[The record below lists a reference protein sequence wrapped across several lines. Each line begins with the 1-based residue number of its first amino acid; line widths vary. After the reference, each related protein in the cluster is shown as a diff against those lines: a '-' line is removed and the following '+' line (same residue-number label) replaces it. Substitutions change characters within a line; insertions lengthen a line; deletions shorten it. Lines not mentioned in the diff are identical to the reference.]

1 MAKSKKK
8 SGNLGLILKV
18 VTLVFAVAAF
28 CMAFLT
34 CVKFVT
40 EKGDVVNEFTGF
52 QEMFGYTKK
61 TTSLIGTEVSTK
73 YLAFGFMAVVT
84 FLLPVVGAVLSF
96 LNNKIA
102 RFVGAALMIVG
113 AVLMFLLP
121 QFAVLATVDGEL
133 TVVTVVL
140 DNLNRSLG
148 LGAILGGV
156 FAALGG
162 LVSGYA
168 ALTNK

>member
-1 MAKSKKK
+1 MAKKK

-18 VTLVFAVAAF
+18 VVVALGIAAF

-34 CVKFVT
+34 CVKFVA
-40 EKGDVVNEFTGF
+40 ENGDVVNEFTGF

-133 TVVTVVL
+133 TVVTMVL

>member
-8 SGNLGLILKV
+8 KSNLGLVLKV
-18 VTLVFAVAAF
+18 VVLLLAVASF

-40 EKGDVVNEFTGF
+40 SNGDVTNSFTGF

-61 TTSLIGTEVSTK
+61 TTSIIGTEVSTK
-73 YLAFGFMAVVT
+73 YLAFSFTAVLT
-84 FLLPVVGAVLSF
+84 FLLPIVGAL
-96 LNNKIA
+96 LGLLKNKIA
-102 RFVGAALMIVG
+102 KFVGAALMIVG

-121 QFAVLATVDGEL
+121 QFAVLATIDGEL
-133 TVVTVVL
+133 TVISMVL
-140 DNLNRSLG
+140 DNLNRTLG
-148 LGAILGGV
+148 IGAILGGV

-168 ALTNK
+168 VLTNK